1 MTLHFI
7 DFNRLDVYEAGAWLV
22 TRLAY
27 PDADD
32 ETQGHVHAS
41 LCSHALR
48 VRSEIEPDWA
58 IRPQATKPIYSL
70 RSPHDCNRALR
81 TLERRMRHRMV
92 AGRMAIAFLKEA
104 LPGHP
109 LILPAGMKRL
119 SINQLAELVLDHSQF
134 TDPDNVETRIW
145 RPSLPVIHLCSAV
158 QIFLSQLEPEIGPV
172 VLEALLLDRDAI
184 ELVIRTAVYHET
196 VLAQSRHLRIDP
208 DKVIR
213 IRLI

>member
-1 MTLHFI
+1 MTLHVI
-7 DFNRLDVYEAGAWLV
+7 DFDRLDVYEAGAWLI
-22 TRLAY
+22 TILAY

-41 LCSHALR
+41 LCTHALR

-58 IRPQATKPIYSL
+58 IRPQATKPINCL
-70 RSPHDCNRALR
+70 RSPHDCNRALP
-81 TLERRMRHRMV
+81 TLERRMRDRMV

-109 LILPAGMKRL
+109 LILPPGMKRL
-119 SINQLAELVLDHSQF
+119 SINQLTELVLDDTQF
-134 TDPDNVETRIW
+134 TDSDNVETRIW

-172 VLEALLLDRDAI
+172 ASEALLLDRNAI
-184 ELVIRTAVYHET
+184 ELVIRTAEYHET
-196 VLAQSRHLRIDP
+196 VLAQSWHLRIDP
-208 DKVIR
+208 AKMIG